1 MLKALLVLEI
11 FKFLPWLFVRVKN
24 DMIRKLSLISK
35 FMTSQTEQQNNYNT
49 PITQYLKTTRQ
60 WKLLSWRRNA
70 QHYKLVLKPHINSK
84 IIFIQNKYPYTAQQY
99 WEKASKYSYILPV
112 LGQLPPRKIVL
123 QPEILRVGL
132 SISQALT
139 VTGGQLSGYPF
150 CLYLRHEKYFIIIIK
165 ETISIKILIT
175 EFIEAAEVFIKII
188 SSWRLER
195 Y

>member
-84 IIFIQNKYPYTAQQY
+84 IIFIQSKYPYTAQQY
-99 WEKASKYSYILPV
+99 WEKASKYYIHFA
-112 LGQLPPRKIVL
+112 GSRAIASEENCPPTRK
-123 QPEILRVGL
+123 PTL

-139 VTGGQLSGYPF
+139 VTGGAIVRIPILSIF
-150 CLYLRHEKYFIIIIK
+150 ATWEILYNYNQRNNKHKNFDYRIYRSCRSFYQNYK
-165 ETISIKILIT
+165 
-175 EFIEAAEVFIKII
+175 
-188 SSWRLER
+188 
-195 Y
+195 

>member
-99 WEKASKYSYILPV
+99 WEKINYIHFAGSRAIASEENC
-112 LGQLPPRKIVL
+112 PPTRK
-123 QPEILRVGL
+123 PTL

-139 VTGGQLSGYPF
+139 VTGGAIVRIPILSIF
-150 CLYLRHEKYFIIIIK
+150 ATWEILYNYNQRNNKHKNFDYRIYRSCRSFYQNYK
-165 ETISIKILIT
+165 
-175 EFIEAAEVFIKII
+175 
-188 SSWRLER
+188 
-195 Y
+195 

>member
-139 VTGGQLSGYPF
+139 VTGGAIVRIPILSIFATWEIFYNYNQRNNKHKNF
-150 CLYLRHEKYFIIIIK
+150 DYRIYRSCRSFYQNYK
-165 ETISIKILIT
+165 
-175 EFIEAAEVFIKII
+175 
-188 SSWRLER
+188 
-195 Y
+195 